1 LSPMRIRL
9 VVLATTAA
17 VIAAALAI
25 AGGSAGAASACVNLK
40 VTAGVKP
47 ALKAAYFAIHHRHSP
62 GPTPGTTF
70 YGRCGTTL
78 YAAADMPDPR
88 FAETDDQPESFRKLA
103 GHVWHDIG
111 DDGSLCTIPK
121 SLRLGLWHLRG
132 PC

>member
-1 LSPMRIRL
+1 MRAFT
-9 VVLATTAA
+9 VVLA
-17 VIAAALAI
+17 ALAV
-25 AGGSAGAASACVNLK
+25 AVPLVASGGAASGASACVNLK
-40 VTAGVKP
+40 VTSGVKP

-62 GPTPGTTF
+62 GPVPGTTY
-70 YGRCGTTL
+70 YGRCGTTF

-88 FAETDDQPESFRKLA
+88 TPNGTDDQPESFRKLA

-121 SLRLGLWHLRG
+121 SLRLGFWHLRG

>member
-1 LSPMRIRL
+1 MRTRL
-9 VVLATTAA
+9 ALLA
-17 VIAAALAI
+17 
-25 AGGSAGAASACVNLK
+25 AGAAAVATALATAGAPAGASSACVNLH

-47 ALKAAYFAIHHRHSP
+47 ALKAAYFAIHHHHSS
-62 GPTPGTTF
+62 GPVAGTTF

-88 FAETDDQPESFRKLA
+88 FKETDDQPESFRKLA

-121 SLRLGLWHLRG
+121 ALRLGLWHERG